1 MPGKL
6 PLAQHFGRAYVSQ
19 RSNGVPDAIFADR
32 LRGKTANPLNLIR
45 FVPAEGLDVSDSPTP
60 QFLSTRTKEAPM
72 RSFFHSLVS
81 IVLLAAS
88 ALALPGQASAQD
100 RLTVYTYES
109 FTADWGPGPAVKKA
123 FEAECSCVVE
133 FVSVADGV
141 ALLNRVKLEGAA
153 TKADIVLGL
162 DTNLTADAKATGLF
176 SPHGAISGVS
186 VPGGWSDDI
195 FVPFDYGYFAVV
207 YDTEKLKS
215 PPKSLRELVEGDAG
229 EKIVIQ
235 DPRTSTPGLGLLLWV
250 KSVYGDKAPEAWAKL
265 KAKVLT
271 VTPGWSEAYGLF
283 TKGEAPMV
291 LSYTTSPAYHMVA
304 ENTERYQAASFE
316 EGEYLQIEVAGIT
329 TKGAKNPLAE
339 KFIAFMT
346 GPKFQDVI
354 PETNWMFPA
363 GKTDK
368 PLNPAFDKLVKPT
381 KTLLFSPEDVAA
393 NRKAWV
399 DEWLAAM
406 SK

>member
-1 MPGKL
+1 MRSL
-6 PLAQHFGRAYVSQ
+6 LSNLVLAVGLVSLLA
-19 RSNGVPDAIFADR
+19 G
-32 LRGKTANPLNLIR
+32 G
-45 FVPAEGLDVSDSPTP
+45 PAEAKD
-60 QFLSTRTKEAPM
+60 K
-72 RSFFHSLVS
+72 
-81 IVLLAAS
+81 
-88 ALALPGQASAQD
+88 
-100 RLTVYTYES
+100 LTVYTYES
-109 FTADWGPGPAVKKA
+109 FTADWGPGPAVRKE
-123 FEAECSCVVE
+123 FEAECGCDLE

-141 ALLNRVKLEGAA
+141 ALLNRVKLEGAG
-153 TKADIVLGL
+153 TKADVVLGL
-162 DTNLTADAKATGLF
+162 DTNLTADAKASGLF
-176 SPHGAISGVS
+176 APHGAVADLN
-186 VPGGWSDDI
+186 VPGGWKDDT

-207 YDTEKLKS
+207 YDTEKLKT
-215 PPKSLRELVEGDAG
+215 PPKSLKELVEGAG
-229 EKIVIQ
+229 PDKIIIQ

-265 KAKVLT
+265 KPKVLT

-329 TKGAKNPLAE
+329 KTGAKNPLAE

-346 GPKFQDVI
+346 GPKFQDII

-368 PLNPAFDKLVKPT
+368 PLNPAFEKLVKPT
-381 KTLLFSPEDVAA
+381 KTLLFSPDEVAA